1 VNYIFLPFGSFCLP
15 AVNLSPNIHRTV
27 QFSPTAS
34 RHVSQEEQVTIITD
48 RGIAITNPKDLGEL
62 LRKKR
67 KVQNLTQV
75 QVAEFSGVSVKFI
88 SEVER
93 GKKTAEIGK
102 VLYLLN
108 TLGIDLIADTRD

>member
-1 VNYIFLPFGSFCLP
+1 MAMN
-15 AVNLSPNIHRTV
+15 R
-27 QFSPTAS
+27 
-34 RHVSQEEQVTIITD
+34 D
-48 RGIAITNPKDLGEL
+48 RGIAVTSPKTLGEL

-67 KVQNLTQV
+67 KSQNLTQG
-75 QVAEFSGVSVKFI
+75 QVAEYCGVSVKFI

-93 GKKTAEIGK
+93 GKATAEIGK

>member
-1 VNYIFLPFGSFCLP
+1 M
-15 AVNLSPNIHRTV
+15 A
-27 QFSPTAS
+27 
-34 RHVSQEEQVTIITD
+34 IISD
-48 RGIAITNPKDLGEL
+48 RGMAITNCKELGEL

-67 KVQNLTQV
+67 KAQKLTQG
-75 QVAEFSGVSVKFI
+75 QVAEYCGVSVKFI

-93 GKKTAEIGK
+93 GKETAEIGK

>member
-1 VNYIFLPFGSFCLP
+1 M
-15 AVNLSPNIHRTV
+15 A
-27 QFSPTAS
+27 
-34 RHVSQEEQVTIITD
+34 ITSD
-48 RGIAITNPKDLGEL
+48 RGIAITTPQDLGTL

-67 KVQNLTQV
+67 KSQNLTQG
-75 QVAEFSGVSVKFI
+75 QVAQYCGVSVKFI

-93 GKKTAEIGK
+93 GKETAEIGK

>member
-1 VNYIFLPFGSFCLP
+1 MLVIIFTVRYNFGE
-15 AVNLSPNIHRTV
+15 A
-27 QFSPTAS
+27 AS
-34 RHVSQEEQVTIITD
+34 RHIIQEEQVAIISD
-48 RGIAITNPKDLGEL
+48 RGIAVTNPKDLGEL

-67 KVQNLTQV
+67 KGQNLTQG
-75 QVAEFSGVSVKFI
+75 QVAEFCGVSVKFI

-93 GKKTAEIGK
+93 GKETAEIGK